1 MDNFKTKIDNQ
12 SNKTSK
18 SSQDKPKNLHEGHR
32 ERMKKEFLANGLD
45 NLPEHKML
53 EMLLFYCVPRRD
65 TNELAHQL
73 IEKYKSLAGVLDAPA
88 EELVKFSG
96 ITENG
101 VVLLKLI
108 IPLAR
113 AYGLG
118 RETKDPVFKSVED
131 IGDYLL
137 KRYFG
142 FTEEAF
148 SIVCMDSKGKLLDFK
163 ILGEGDINSVGVS
176 TRNVIQIALNS
187 NAVCVVLAHNHP
199 SGIALPSNQDIAIT
213 EQIKT
218 ALSHVNV
225 RVIDHIIIAD
235 NDYVSMYQSK
245 KYKHI
250 FL

>member
-1 MDNFKTKIDNQ
+1 MDNFKNT
-12 SNKTSK
+12 TSK
-18 SSQDKPKNLHEGHR
+18 PSSNISKTVSEKPKNLHEGHR

-53 EMLLFYCVPRRD
+53 EILLFYCIPRRD
-65 TNELAHQL
+65 TNELAHEL
-73 IEKYKSLAGVLDAPA
+73 IDRYKSLAGVLDAPA
-88 EELVKFSG
+88 EELMEFKG

-113 AYGLG
+113 AYSLKGDSK
-118 RETKDPVFKSVED
+118 EKVFKSVED
-131 IGDYLL
+131 IGEYLS

-142 FTEEAF
+142 FREEVF
-148 SIVCMDSKGKLLDFK
+148 SIVCMDTKGKLLDFK

-176 TRNVIQIALNS
+176 TRNIVQIALNS

-199 SGIALPSNQDIAIT
+199 SGIALPSNEDVAIT
-213 EQIKT
+213 EQVKT
-218 ALSHVNV
+218 ALSHIGV

-235 NDYVSMYQSK
+235 NDYISMYQSK